1 MGVYFLVM
9 LTRFSSLV
17 GKLIKLAC
25 GLLVDLKV
33 SPIKVIDIKETL
45 GVHY

>member
-9 LTRFSSLV
+9 LTRFSSLME
-17 GKLIKLAC
+17 KQIKLAC
-25 GLLVDLKV
+25 GLLVDLKF

-45 GVHY
+45 VVHY